1 MCGCVDLLCDVYRRT
16 DGVKMEQIK
25 TSLIVAGK
33 EISIESGKLAKQAN
47 GACVVRVGDTMVLVT
62 AVASSTPKEGTDFMP
77 LTVDYKER
85 AYSTGRF
92 PGGFFK
98 REAKPK
104 ESEILVSRL
113 IDRSIRP
120 LFSEFWRNDTQI
132 VAMVISHD
140 GENPS
145 DIISIIGAS
154 VALHLSNIP
163 FEKDIASVRIGRI
176 NGEFVVNPTIQERE
190 QSDLDLVVSGTEEAL
205 TMVEAGASELSEQEM
220 LDALNLAKEEISKI
234 CKFIKALPTK
244 EKLPIT
250 EPVIDANLKAEVE
263 AETLPKAQECVTIK
277 EKTQREVTWATF
289 KKEMQDKLAE
299 KYPEQSA
306 LIDFVMEDIFY
317 KEARKL
323 VLTKNIR
330 TDGRALTEIRPITC
344 EVGYLPRAHGSAIF
358 TRGQTQSLATVT
370 LGSPE
375 DKQVMDELTGEY
387 KERFLLHYNFPGYA
401 TGEPKPERS
410 PGRREIGHG
419 NLARRG
425 LKPVLPDE
433 KDFPYAIRIVSDI
446 TESNGSSSMAS
457 VCGGCLALLDAGVPI
472 KATCAG
478 IAMGLM
484 KEGDNYVILTDI
496 MGMED
501 HLGDMDFK
509 VVGTRKG
516 ITALQM
522 DIKIDG
528 LTTEIMAKALEQA
541 RVGRMEIIGKIEA
554 TLPQPRP
561 ELSKYAPRMVSFVIP
576 QSKIGTV
583 IGPGGK
589 TIKGIQE
596 NTGVEISIEEDG
608 TVFISSPNALAV
620 ETAKSMVEG
629 LTAEVE
635 VGKEYK
641 GKVTRIM
648 NFGAFVEI
656 LPGKEGLVHISKLS
670 KKHVKKVEDVVSIGE
685 EIVVKVDEIDKQGRI
700 NLSKTM

>member
-1 MCGCVDLLCDVYRRT
+1 
-16 DGVKMEQIK
+16 MEFIQ
-25 TSLIVAGK
+25 TSLTVAGK
-33 EISIESGKLAKQAN
+33 EILIESGKLAKQAN
-47 GACVVRVGDTMVLVT
+47 GACVIRSGDTMVLVT
-62 AVASSTPKEGTDFMP
+62 AVASKEPKEGTDFMP

-85 AYSTGRF
+85 SYAAGKF

-98 REAKPK
+98 RESKPK

-154 VALHLSNIP
+154 AALHMSDIP
-163 FEKDIASVRIGRI
+163 FAKDIASVRIGRI
-176 NGEFVVNPTIQERE
+176 DGKFVVNPTISERE
-190 QSDLDLVVSGTEEAL
+190 KSDLDLVVSGTEDAL
-205 TMVEAGASELSEQEM
+205 TMVEAGASELSEAEM

-234 CKFIKALPTK
+234 CKFIKALPSK
-244 EKLPIT
+244 EKLPIA
-250 EPVIDANLKAEVE
+250 EPVIDEALKAEVE
-263 AETLPKAQECVTIK
+263 AEAIPKAQECVTIK
-277 EKTQREVTWATF
+277 DKTEREVTWAKF
-289 KKEMQDKLAE
+289 KKAMQEKLAE
-299 KYPEQSA
+299 KYPEQSSM
-306 LIDFVMEDIFY
+306 IDFVMEDNFY

-323 VLTKNIR
+323 VLTKNVR

-344 EVGYLPRAHGSAIF
+344 EVGYLPRVHGSAIF

-370 LGSPE
+370 LASPE
-375 DKQVMDELTGEY
+375 DKQVMDELIGEY

-425 LKPVLPDE
+425 LRPILPEE

-554 TLPQPRP
+554 AIAQPRSA
-561 ELSKYAPRMVSFVIP
+561 LSQYAPKLVSFTIP
-576 QSKIGTV
+576 QSKIGTL

-589 TIKGIQE
+589 NIRSIQE
-596 NTGVEISIEEDG
+596 NMGVKVDVEEDG
-608 TVFISSPNALAV
+608 SVFISGMDASKV
-620 ETAKSMVEG
+620 DEAKRIVEG
-629 LTAEVE
+629 LTGEVE
-635 VGKEYK
+635 VGQESK
-641 GKVTRIM
+641 GKVTKIM
-648 NFGAFVEI
+648 AFGAFVEI
-656 LPGKEGLVHISKLS
+656 LPGKEGMVHISKLS
-670 KKHVKKVEDVVSIGE
+670 KKHVKKVEDVVSVGE
-685 EIVVKVDEIDKQGRI
+685 EIVVRVSEIDKQGRI
-700 NLSKTM
+700 NLIKIM

>member
-1 MCGCVDLLCDVYRRT
+1 
-16 DGVKMEQIK
+16 MELIK
-25 TSLIVAGK
+25 TSVTVAGK
-33 EISIESGKLAKQAN
+33 EIFIESGKLAKQAN
-47 GACVVRVGDTMVLVT
+47 GACVIRVGDTMVLVT
-62 AVASSTPKEGTDFMP
+62 AVATSTPKEGTDFMP

-85 AYSTGRF
+85 AYSAGRF

-104 ESEILVSRL
+104 ESEILTSRL

-120 LFSEFWRNDTQI
+120 LFSEFYRNDTQV

-140 GENPS
+140 GENPA

-163 FEKDIASVRIGRI
+163 LQKDIASVRIGRI
-176 NGEFVVNPTIQERE
+176 NSKFIVNPTLSQIPQC
-190 QSDLDLVVSGTEEAL
+190 DLNLVVSGTEEAL
-205 TMVEAGASELSEQEM
+205 TMVESGSCELSEQEM
-220 LDALNLAKEEISKI
+220 LEALNLAKEEISKI
-234 CKFIKALPTK
+234 CKFIKNLPTK
-244 EKLPIT
+244 EKLAVV
-250 EPVIDANLKAEVE
+250 EPVIDANLKAEIE
-263 AETLPKAQECVTIK
+263 MDTLPKAQECVTIK
-277 EKTQREVTWATF
+277 DKLTREVSWAKF
-289 KKEMQDKLAE
+289 KADMQTKFAQ

-306 LIDFVMEDIFY
+306 IIDFIMEDIFY

-401 TGEPKPERS
+401 TGEAKPDRS

-425 LKPVLPDE
+425 LKPILPDE

-484 KEGDNYVILTDI
+484 KEGENYVILTDI

-541 RVGRMEIIGKIEA
+541 RVGRLEIIDKIEA
-554 TLPQPRP
+554 TISQPRP
-561 ELSKYAPRMVSFVIP
+561 ELSKYAPRMVSISIP
-576 QSKIGTV
+576 VSKIGSL

-589 TIKGIQE
+589 NIKNIQE
-596 NTGVEISIEEDG
+596 TTGAEISVEEDG
-608 TVFISSPNALAV
+608 TVFVSSSNAKTL
-620 ETAKSMVEG
+620 ETAKNMIESFTV
-629 LTAEVE
+629 EVE

-670 KKHVKKVEDVVSIGE
+670 NKRVKKVEDVVSIGE
-685 EIVVKVDEIDKQGRI
+685 EIIVGVDEIDKQGRI
-700 NLSKTM
+700 NLIKTI

>member
-1 MCGCVDLLCDVYRRT
+1 
-16 DGVKMEQIK
+16 MEIIK
-25 TSLIVAGK
+25 TSLTVAGK

-176 NGEFVVNPTIQERE
+176 NGEFVVNPTIKERE

-205 TMVEAGASELSEQEM
+205 TMVEAGAGELSEQEM

-244 EKLPIT
+244 EKLPVT

-306 LIDFVMEDIFY
+306 LIDYVMEDIFY

-425 LKPVLPDE
+425 LKPILPEE

-576 QSKIGTV
+576 QAKIGTV

-596 NTGVEISIEEDG
+596 STGVEISIEEDG

-670 KKHVKKVEDVVSIGE
+670 KKHVKKVEDVVSVGE

>member
-1 MCGCVDLLCDVYRRT
+1 
-16 DGVKMEQIK
+16 MELIN
-25 TSLIVAGK
+25 TSMTVAGK
-33 EISIESGKLAKQAN
+33 EIFIESGKLAKQAN

-77 LTVDYKER
+77 LTVDYKEK
-85 AYSTGRF
+85 AYATGRF

-120 LFSEFWRNDTQI
+120 LFSEYYRNDTQI
-132 VAMVISHD
+132 VATVLSHD
-140 GENPS
+140 GENSS

-154 VALHLSNIP
+154 IALHISNIP
-163 FEKDIASVRIGRI
+163 FQKDIASVRIGRI
-176 NGEFVVNPTIQERE
+176 NGEFIVNPTLSQKEL
-190 QSDLDLVVSGTEEAL
+190 SDLDLVVSGTEDAL
-205 TMVEAGASELSEQEM
+205 TMVEAEANELSEQEM
-220 LDALNLAKEEISKI
+220 LNALNLAEEEINKI
-234 CKFIKALPTK
+234 CKFIKTLPTK
-244 EKLPIT
+244 EKLSVE
-250 EPVIDANLKAEVE
+250 EPAIDTNLKAEVE
-263 AETLPKAQECVTIK
+263 AETLPKAIECVTIK
-277 EKTQREVTWATF
+277 EKSQRELIWATF
-289 KKEMQDKLAE
+289 KKQMQEKLAE
-299 KYPEQSA
+299 KYPDQSS

-330 TDGRALTEIRPITC
+330 TDGRTLTEIRPITC
-344 EVGYLPRAHGSAIF
+344 EVGYLPRVHGSAIF
-358 TRGQTQSLATVT
+358 TRGQTQALATVT

-375 DKQVMDELTGEY
+375 DKQIMDELTGEY

-419 NLARRG
+419 NLAKRG
-425 LKPVLPDE
+425 LKPILPE
-433 KDFPYAIRIVSDI
+433 EADFPYTIRIVSDI

-457 VCGGCLALLDAGVPI
+457 VCGGCLALLDAGVPT
-472 KATCAG
+472 KSTVAG

-484 KEGDNYVILTDI
+484 KEGDNYAILTDI

-528 LTTEIMAKALEQA
+528 LTTEIMSKALEQA
-541 RVGRMEIIGKIEA
+541 RVGRMEILDKIEA
-554 TLPQPRP
+554 TIAQPRP
-561 ELSKYAPRMVSFVIP
+561 ELSKYAPRMISVTIA
-576 QSKIGTV
+576 QSKIGTL

-589 TIKGIQE
+589 NIKNIQE
-596 NTGVEISIEEDG
+596 TTGAEISIEDDG
-608 TVFISSPNALAV
+608 TVFISSPDALAV
-620 ETAKSMVEG
+620 ETAKSMVES

-641 GKVTRIM
+641 GKVTKIM

-670 KKHVKKVEDVVSIGE
+670 KKRVAKVEDVVNIGE

-700 NLSKTM
+700 NLIKII

>member
-1 MCGCVDLLCDVYRRT
+1 
-16 DGVKMEQIK
+16 MELIK
-25 TSLIVAGK
+25 TSVTVAGK
-33 EISIESGKLAKQAN
+33 EIFIESGKLAKQAN
-47 GACVVRVGDTMVLVT
+47 GACVIRVGDTMVLVT
-62 AVASSTPKEGTDFMP
+62 AVATSTPKEGTDFMP

-85 AYSTGRF
+85 AYSAGRF

-104 ESEILVSRL
+104 ESEILTSRL

-120 LFSEFWRNDTQI
+120 LFSEFYRNDTQV

-140 GENPS
+140 GENPA

-163 FEKDIASVRIGRI
+163 LQKDIASVRIGRI
-176 NGEFVVNPTIQERE
+176 NGKFIVNPTLSQIPQC
-190 QSDLDLVVSGTEEAL
+190 DLNLVVSGTEEAL
-205 TMVEAGASELSEQEM
+205 TMVESGSCELSEQEM
-220 LDALNLAKEEISKI
+220 LEALNLAKEEISKI
-234 CKFIKALPTK
+234 CKFIKNLPTK
-244 EKLPIT
+244 EKLAVL
-250 EPVIDANLKAEVE
+250 EPVIDANLKAEIE
-263 AETLPKAQECVTIK
+263 KDTLPKAQECVTIK
-277 EKTQREVTWATF
+277 DKLTREVSWAKF
-289 KKEMQDKLAE
+289 KADMQTKFAQ

-306 LIDFVMEDIFY
+306 IIDFIMEDVFY

-323 VLTKNIR
+323 VLIKNIR
-330 TDGRALTEIRPITC
+330 TDGRALTEIRPIIC

-401 TGEPKPERS
+401 TGEAKPDRS

-425 LKPVLPDE
+425 LKPILPDE

-541 RVGRMEIIGKIEA
+541 RVGRLEIIDKIES
-554 TLPQPRP
+554 TLAQPRP
-561 ELSKYAPRMVSFVIP
+561 ELSKYAPRMVSISIP
-576 QSKIGTV
+576 VSKIGSL
-583 IGPGGK
+583 IGSGGK
-589 TIKGIQE
+589 NIKNIQE
-596 NTGVEISIEEDG
+596 TTGADISVEEDG
-608 TVFISSPNALAV
+608 TVFVSSSDAKAL
-620 ETAKSMVEG
+620 EIAKNMIEG
-629 LTAEVE
+629 FTAEVE

-670 KKHVKKVEDVVSIGE
+670 NKRVKKVEDVVSVGE
-685 EIVVKVDEIDKQGRI
+685 EIIVRVDEIDKQGRI
-700 NLSKTM
+700 NLIKTI

>member
-1 MCGCVDLLCDVYRRT
+1 
-16 DGVKMEQIK
+16 MEQIK

-277 EKTQREVTWATF
+277 EKTQREVTCATF

-425 LKPVLPDE
+425 LKPVLPEE

-596 NTGVEISIEEDG
+596 TTGVEISIEEDG

>member
-1 MCGCVDLLCDVYRRT
+1 
-16 DGVKMEQIK
+16 MEQIK

-205 TMVEAGASELSEQEM
+205 TMVEASASELSEQEM

-425 LKPVLPDE
+425 LKPVLPEE

>member
-1 MCGCVDLLCDVYRRT
+1 
-16 DGVKMEQIK
+16 MELIK
-25 TSLIVAGK
+25 TSVTVAGK
-33 EISIESGKLAKQAN
+33 EIFIESGKLAKQAN
-47 GACVVRVGDTMVLVT
+47 GACVIRVGDTMVLVT
-62 AVASSTPKEGTDFMP
+62 AVATSTPKEGTDFMP

-85 AYSTGRF
+85 AYSAGRF

-104 ESEILVSRL
+104 ESEILTSRL

-120 LFSEFWRNDTQI
+120 LFSEFYRNDTQV

-140 GENPS
+140 GENPA

-163 FEKDIASVRIGRI
+163 LQKDIASVRIGRI
-176 NGEFVVNPTIQERE
+176 NGKFIVNPTLSQIPQC
-190 QSDLDLVVSGTEEAL
+190 DLNLVVSGTEEAL
-205 TMVEAGASELSEQEM
+205 TMVESGSCELSEQEM
-220 LDALNLAKEEISKI
+220 LEALNLAKEEISKI
-234 CKFIKALPTK
+234 CKFIKNLPTK
-244 EKLPIT
+244 EKLAVV
-250 EPVIDANLKAEVE
+250 EPVIDANLKVE
-263 AETLPKAQECVTIK
+263 IETETLPKAQECVTIK
-277 EKTQREVTWATF
+277 DKSTREVSWAKF
-289 KKEMQDKLAE
+289 KADMQTKFAQ

-306 LIDFVMEDIFY
+306 IIDFIMEDIFY

-401 TGEPKPERS
+401 TGEAKPDRS

-433 KDFPYAIRIVSDI
+433 KEFPYAIRIVSDI

-484 KEGDNYVILTDI
+484 KEGENYVILTDI

-541 RVGRMEIIGKIEA
+541 RVGRLEIIDKIEA
-554 TLPQPRP
+554 TISQPRP
-561 ELSKYAPRMVSFVIP
+561 ELSKYAPRMVSISIP
-576 QSKIGTV
+576 VSKIGSL

-589 TIKGIQE
+589 NIKNIQE
-596 NTGVEISIEEDG
+596 TTGAEISVEEDG
-608 TVFISSPNALAV
+608 TVFVSSSNAKTL
-620 ETAKSMVEG
+620 ETAKNMIESFTV
-629 LTAEVE
+629 EVE

-670 KKHVKKVEDVVSIGE
+670 NKRVKKVEDVVSIGE
-685 EIVVKVDEIDKQGRI
+685 EIIVRVDEIDKQGRI
-700 NLSKTM
+700 NLIKTI

>member
-1 MCGCVDLLCDVYRRT
+1 
-16 DGVKMEQIK
+16 MEQIK

-145 DIISIIGAS
+145 DIISILGAS

-263 AETLPKAQECVTIK
+263 SETLPKAQECVTIK

-425 LKPVLPDE
+425 LKPVLPEE

-596 NTGVEISIEEDG
+596 TTGVEISIEEDG

>member
-1 MCGCVDLLCDVYRRT
+1 
-16 DGVKMEQIK
+16 MEQIK

-596 NTGVEISIEEDG
+596 STGVEISIEEDG

>member
-1 MCGCVDLLCDVYRRT
+1 
-16 DGVKMEQIK
+16 MEIIK
-25 TSLIVAGK
+25 TSLTVAGK

-176 NGEFVVNPTIQERE
+176 NGEFVVNPTIKERE

-205 TMVEAGASELSEQEM
+205 TMVEAGAGELSEQEM

-244 EKLPIT
+244 EKLPVT

-263 AETLPKAQECVTIK
+263 AGTLPKAQECVTIK

-306 LIDFVMEDIFY
+306 LIDYVMEDIFY

-425 LKPVLPDE
+425 LKPILPEE

-561 ELSKYAPRMVSFVIP
+561 ELSKYAPRMISFVIP
-576 QSKIGTV
+576 QAKIGTV

-596 NTGVEISIEEDG
+596 STGVEISIEEDG

-670 KKHVKKVEDVVSIGE
+670 KKHVKKVEDVVSVGE

>member
-1 MCGCVDLLCDVYRRT
+1 MFIGGLT
-16 DGVKMEQIK
+16 GVKMELIK

-176 NGEFVVNPTIQERE
+176 NGEFVVNPTIQQRE

-205 TMVEAGASELSEQEM
+205 TMVEAGAGELSEQEM

-425 LKPVLPDE
+425 LKPILPEE

-670 KKHVKKVEDVVSIGE
+670 KKHVKKVEDVVSVGE

>member
-1 MCGCVDLLCDVYRRT
+1 
-16 DGVKMEQIK
+16 MELIK
-25 TSLIVAGK
+25 TSVTVAGK
-33 EISIESGKLAKQAN
+33 EIFIESGKLAKQAN
-47 GACVVRVGDTMVLVT
+47 GACVIRVGDTMVLVT
-62 AVASSTPKEGTDFMP
+62 AVATSTPKEGTDFMP

-85 AYSTGRF
+85 AYSAGRF

-104 ESEILVSRL
+104 ESEILTSRL

-120 LFSEFWRNDTQI
+120 LFSEFYRNDTQV

-140 GENPS
+140 GENPA

-163 FEKDIASVRIGRI
+163 LQKDIASVRIGRI
-176 NGEFVVNPTIQERE
+176 NSKFIVNPTLSQIPQC
-190 QSDLDLVVSGTEEAL
+190 DLNLVVSGTEEAL
-205 TMVEAGASELSEQEM
+205 TMVESGSCELSEQEM
-220 LDALNLAKEEISKI
+220 LEALNLAKEEISKI
-234 CKFIKALPTK
+234 CKFIKNLPTK
-244 EKLPIT
+244 EKLAVV
-250 EPVIDANLKAEVE
+250 EPVIDANLKVE
-263 AETLPKAQECVTIK
+263 IETETLPKAQECVTIK
-277 EKTQREVTWATF
+277 DKSTREVSWATF
-289 KKEMQDKLAE
+289 KADMQTKFAQ

-306 LIDFVMEDIFY
+306 IIDFIMEDVFY

-323 VLTKNIR
+323 VLIKNIR

-401 TGEPKPERS
+401 TGEAKPDRS

-425 LKPVLPDE
+425 LKPILPEE

-484 KEGDNYVILTDI
+484 KEGENYVILTDI

-541 RVGRMEIIGKIEA
+541 RVGRLEIIDKIEA
-554 TLPQPRP
+554 TISQPRP
-561 ELSKYAPRMVSFVIP
+561 ELSKYAPRMVSISIP
-576 QSKIGTV
+576 VSKIGSL

-589 TIKGIQE
+589 NIKNIQE
-596 NTGVEISIEEDG
+596 TTGAEISVEEDG
-608 TVFISSPNALAV
+608 TVFVSSSNAKTL
-620 ETAKSMVEG
+620 ETAKNMIESFTV
-629 LTAEVE
+629 EVE
-635 VGKEYK
+635 IGKEYK

-670 KKHVKKVEDVVSIGE
+670 NKRVKKVEDVVSIGE
-685 EIVVKVDEIDKQGRI
+685 EIIVRVDEIDKQGRI
-700 NLSKTM
+700 NLIKTI

>member
-1 MCGCVDLLCDVYRRT
+1 
-16 DGVKMEQIK
+16 MELIK

-176 NGEFVVNPTIQERE
+176 NGEFIVNPTIQQRE

-205 TMVEAGASELSEQEM
+205 TMVEAGAGELSEQEM

-425 LKPVLPDE
+425 LKPILPEE

-561 ELSKYAPRMVSFVIP
+561 ELSKYAPRMISFVIP
-576 QSKIGTV
+576 QAKIGTV

-596 NTGVEISIEEDG
+596 TTGVEISIEEDG

-670 KKHVKKVEDVVSIGE
+670 KKHVKKVEDVVSVGE

>member
-1 MCGCVDLLCDVYRRT
+1 
-16 DGVKMEQIK
+16 MEFIQ
-25 TSLIVAGK
+25 TSLTVAGK
-33 EISIESGKLAKQAN
+33 EILIESGKLAKQAN
-47 GACVVRVGDTMVLVT
+47 GACVIRSGDTMVLVT
-62 AVASSTPKEGTDFMP
+62 AVASKEPKEGTDFMP

-85 AYSTGRF
+85 SYAAGKF

-98 REAKPK
+98 RESKPK

-154 VALHLSNIP
+154 AALHMSDIP
-163 FEKDIASVRIGRI
+163 FAKDIASVRIGRI
-176 NGEFVVNPTIQERE
+176 DGKFVVNPTISERE
-190 QSDLDLVVSGTEEAL
+190 KSDLDLVVSGTEDAL
-205 TMVEAGASELSEQEM
+205 TMVEAGASELSEAEM

-234 CKFIKALPTK
+234 CKFIKALPSK
-244 EKLPIT
+244 EKLPIA
-250 EPVIDANLKAEVE
+250 EPVIDEALKAEVE
-263 AETLPKAQECVTIK
+263 AEAIPKAQECVTIK
-277 EKTQREVTWATF
+277 DKTEREVTWAKF
-289 KKEMQDKLAE
+289 KKAMQEKLAE
-299 KYPEQSA
+299 KYPEQSSM
-306 LIDFVMEDIFY
+306 IDFVMEDNFY

-323 VLTKNIR
+323 VLTKNVR

-344 EVGYLPRAHGSAIF
+344 EVGYLPRVHGSAIF

-370 LGSPE
+370 LASPE
-375 DKQVMDELTGEY
+375 DKQVMDELIGEY

-425 LKPVLPDE
+425 LRPILPEE

-554 TLPQPRP
+554 AIAQPRSA
-561 ELSKYAPRMVSFVIP
+561 LSQYAPKLVSFTIP
-576 QSKIGTV
+576 QSKIGTL

-589 TIKGIQE
+589 NIRSIQE
-596 NTGVEISIEEDG
+596 NMGVKVDVEEDG
-608 TVFISSPNALAV
+608 SVFISGMDASKV
-620 ETAKSMVEG
+620 DEAKRIVEG
-629 LTAEVE
+629 LTGEVE
-635 VGKEYK
+635 VGQEYK
-641 GKVTRIM
+641 GKVTKIM
-648 NFGAFVEI
+648 AFGAFVEI
-656 LPGKEGLVHISKLS
+656 LPGKEGMVHISKLS
-670 KKHVKKVEDVVSIGE
+670 KKHVKKVEDVVSVGE
-685 EIVVKVDEIDKQGRI
+685 EIVVRVSEIDKQGRI
-700 NLSKTM
+700 NLIKIM

>member
-1 MCGCVDLLCDVYRRT
+1 
-16 DGVKMEQIK
+16 MEFIK
-25 TSLIVAGK
+25 TSLTVAGK

-140 GENPS
+140 GENPA

-176 NGEFVVNPTIQERE
+176 NGEFVVNPTIQQRE
-190 QSDLDLVVSGTEEAL
+190 QSDLDLVVSGTQEAL
-205 TMVEAGASELSEQEM
+205 TMVEAGAGELSEQEM

-234 CKFIKALPTK
+234 CKFIKELPTK

-277 EKTQREVTWATF
+277 EKTQSEVTWATF
-289 KKEMQDKLAE
+289 KKDMQDKLAE

-306 LIDFVMEDIFY
+306 LIDYVMEDIFY

-425 LKPVLPDE
+425 LKPILPEE

-554 TLPQPRP
+554 TLPQPRS
-561 ELSKYAPRMVSFVIP
+561 ELSKYAPRMISFVIP
-576 QSKIGTV
+576 QGKIGTV

-596 NTGVEISIEEDG
+596 STGVEISIEEDG

-620 ETAKSMVEG
+620 ETAKSIVEG

>member
-1 MCGCVDLLCDVYRRT
+1 
-16 DGVKMEQIK
+16 MEFIK
-25 TSLIVAGK
+25 TSLTVAGK
-33 EISIESGKLAKQAN
+33 EILIESGKLAKQSN
-47 GACVVRVGDTMVLVT
+47 GACVIRVGDTMVLVT
-62 AVASSTPKEGTDFMP
+62 AVASKEPKEGTDFMP

-85 AYSTGRF
+85 SYAAGRF

-154 VALHLSNIP
+154 VALHVSDIP
-163 FEKDIASVRIGRI
+163 FAKDIASVRIGRI
-176 NGEFVVNPTIQERE
+176 DGQFVVNPTIPERE
-190 QSDLDLVVSGTEEAL
+190 KSDLDLVVSGTEDAL
-205 TMVEAGASELSEQEM
+205 TMVEAGANELSEAEM

-244 EKLPIT
+244 DKLPVT
-250 EPVIDANLKAEVE
+250 EPVIDETLKAEVDAE
-263 AETLPKAQECVTIK
+263 ALPKAQECVTIK
-277 EKTQREVTWATF
+277 EKTQREVAWATF
-289 KKEMQDKLAE
+289 KKSMQEKLAE
-299 KYPEQSA
+299 KYPDQSSI
-306 LIDFVMEDIFY
+306 IDYIMEDNFY

-323 VLTKNIR
+323 VLTKNVR

-370 LGSPE
+370 LASPE
-375 DKQVMDELTGEY
+375 DKQVMDELVGEY

-425 LKPVLPDE
+425 LRPILPEE

-541 RVGRMEIIGKIEA
+541 RVGRMEIIGKIESA
-554 TLPQPRP
+554 IAQPRG
-561 ELSKYAPRMVSFVIP
+561 ELSKYAPKLVSLTIP
-576 QSKIGTV
+576 QSKIGTL

-589 TIKGIQE
+589 NIRSIQE
-596 NTGVEISIEEDG
+596 NMGVKVDVEEDG
-608 TVFISSPNALAV
+608 SVFISGMDASKV
-620 ETAKSMVEG
+620 EEAKRIVEG
-629 LTAEVE
+629 LTGEVE
-635 VGKEYK
+635 VGQEYK
-641 GKVTRIM
+641 GKVTKIM
-648 NFGAFVEI
+648 TFGAFVEI
-656 LPGKEGLVHISKLS
+656 LPGKEGMVHISKLS
-670 KKHVKKVEDVVSIGE
+670 KKHIKKVEDVVSVGE
-685 EIVVKVDEIDKQGRI
+685 EIVVRVSEIDKQGRI
-700 NLSKTM
+700 NLIKIM

>member
-1 MCGCVDLLCDVYRRT
+1 
-16 DGVKMEQIK
+16 MELIN
-25 TSLIVAGK
+25 TSVTVAGK
-33 EISIESGKLAKQAN
+33 EIFIESGKLAKQAN

-77 LTVDYKER
+77 LTVDYKEK
-85 AYSTGRF
+85 AYATGRF

-120 LFSEFWRNDTQI
+120 LFSEYYRNDTQI
-132 VAMVISHD
+132 VATVLSHD
-140 GENPS
+140 GENSS

-154 VALHLSNIP
+154 VALHISNIP
-163 FEKDIASVRIGRI
+163 FQKDIASVRIGRI
-176 NGEFVVNPTIQERE
+176 NGEFVVNPTLSQRPL
-190 QSDLDLVVSGTEEAL
+190 SDLDLVVSGTEEAL
-205 TMVEAGASELSEQEM
+205 TMVEAEANELSEQEM
-220 LDALNLAKEEISKI
+220 LDALNLAEKEINKI
-234 CKFIKALPTK
+234 CKFIKTLPTK
-244 EKLPIT
+244 EKLT
-250 EPVIDANLKAEVE
+250 VEEPVIDTNLKAEVE
-263 AETLPKAQECVTIK
+263 AETLPKAVECVTIK
-277 EKTQREVTWATF
+277 EKTQREVEWATF
-289 KKEMQDKLAE
+289 KKQIQEKLAE
-299 KYPEQSA
+299 KYPDQSSS
-306 LIDFVMEDIFY
+306 IDFIMENIFY

-323 VLTKNIR
+323 VLTKNVR
-330 TDGRALTEIRPITC
+330 TDGRTLTEIRPITC

-370 LGSPE
+370 LGNPE
-375 DKQVMDELTGEY
+375 DKQIMDELTGEY

-425 LKPVLPDE
+425 LKPVLPE
-433 KDFPYAIRIVSDI
+433 EADFPYAIRIVSDI

-472 KATCAG
+472 RSTVAG

-484 KEGDNYVILTDI
+484 KEGDNYSILTDI

-528 LTTEIMAKALEQA
+528 LTTEIMSKALEQA
-541 RVGRMEIIGKIEA
+541 RVGRMEILDKIEA
-554 TLPQPRP
+554 TIAQPRP
-561 ELSKYAPRMVSFVIP
+561 ELSKYAPRMISFTIA
-576 QSKIGTV
+576 QSKIGTL

-589 TIKGIQE
+589 NIKNIQE
-596 NTGVEISIEEDG
+596 TTGVEISIEDDG
-608 TVFISSPNALAV
+608 TVFISSPDASAV
-620 ETAKSMVEG
+620 ETAKGMVES

-641 GKVTRIM
+641 GKVTKIM

-670 KKHVKKVEDVVSIGE
+670 KKRVAKVEDVVSVGE

-700 NLSKTM
+700 NLSKII

>member
-1 MCGCVDLLCDVYRRT
+1 
-16 DGVKMEQIK
+16 MEFIK
-25 TSLIVAGK
+25 TSLTVAGK

-140 GENPS
+140 GENPA

-176 NGEFVVNPTIQERE
+176 NGEFVVNPTIQQRE
-190 QSDLDLVVSGTEEAL
+190 QSDLDLVVSGTQEAL
-205 TMVEAGASELSEQEM
+205 TMVEAGAGELSEQEM

-234 CKFIKALPTK
+234 CKFIKELPTK

-289 KKEMQDKLAE
+289 KKDMQDKLAE

-306 LIDFVMEDIFY
+306 LIDYVMEDIFY

-425 LKPVLPDE
+425 LKPILPEE

-496 MGMED
+496 MGMAD
-501 HLGDMDFK
+501 HLGDMDFQ

-554 TLPQPRP
+554 TLPQPRS
-561 ELSKYAPRMVSFVIP
+561 ELSKYAPRMISFVIP
-576 QSKIGTV
+576 QGKIGTV

-596 NTGVEISIEEDG
+596 STGVEISIEEDG

-620 ETAKSMVEG
+620 ETAKSIVEG

>member
-1 MCGCVDLLCDVYRRT
+1 
-16 DGVKMEQIK
+16 MEQIK

-425 LKPVLPDE
+425 LKPVLPEE

>member
-1 MCGCVDLLCDVYRRT
+1 
-16 DGVKMEQIK
+16 MELIK
-25 TSLIVAGK
+25 TSVTVAGK
-33 EISIESGKLAKQAN
+33 EIFIESGKLAKQAN
-47 GACVVRVGDTMVLVT
+47 GACVIRVGDTMVLVT
-62 AVASSTPKEGTDFMP
+62 AVATSTPKEGTDFMP

-85 AYSTGRF
+85 AYSAGRF

-104 ESEILVSRL
+104 ESEILTSRL

-120 LFSEFWRNDTQI
+120 LFSEFYRNDTQV

-140 GENPS
+140 GENPA

-163 FEKDIASVRIGRI
+163 LQKDIASVRIGRI
-176 NGEFVVNPTIQERE
+176 NSKFIVNPTLSQIPQC
-190 QSDLDLVVSGTEEAL
+190 DLNLVVSGTEEAL
-205 TMVEAGASELSEQEM
+205 TMVESGSCELSEQEM
-220 LDALNLAKEEISKI
+220 LEALNLAKEEISKI
-234 CKFIKALPTK
+234 CKFIKNLPTK
-244 EKLPIT
+244 EKLAVV
-250 EPVIDANLKAEVE
+250 EPVIDANLKVE
-263 AETLPKAQECVTIK
+263 IETETLPKAQECVTIK
-277 EKTQREVTWATF
+277 DKSTREVSWATF
-289 KKEMQDKLAE
+289 KADMQTKFAQ

-306 LIDFVMEDIFY
+306 IIDFIMEDVFY

-323 VLTKNIR
+323 VLIKNIR

-401 TGEPKPERS
+401 TGEAKPDRS

-433 KDFPYAIRIVSDI
+433 KEFPYAIRIVSDI

-484 KEGDNYVILTDI
+484 KEGENYVILTDI

-541 RVGRMEIIGKIEA
+541 RVGRLEIIDKIEA
-554 TLPQPRP
+554 TISQPRP
-561 ELSKYAPRMVSFVIP
+561 ELSKYAPRMVSISIP
-576 QSKIGTV
+576 VSKIGSL

-589 TIKGIQE
+589 NIKNIQE
-596 NTGVEISIEEDG
+596 TTGAEISVEEDG
-608 TVFISSPNALAV
+608 TVFVSSSNAKTL
-620 ETAKSMVEG
+620 ETAKNMIESFTV
-629 LTAEVE
+629 EVE

-670 KKHVKKVEDVVSIGE
+670 NKRVKKVEDVVSIGE
-685 EIVVKVDEIDKQGRI
+685 EIIVRVDEIDKQGRI
-700 NLSKTM
+700 NLIKTI

>member
-1 MCGCVDLLCDVYRRT
+1 
-16 DGVKMEQIK
+16 MEIIK
-25 TSLIVAGK
+25 TSLMVAGK
-33 EISIESGKLAKQAN
+33 EISIESGNLAKQAN
-47 GACVVRVGDTMVLVT
+47 GACVVRSGDTMVLVT

-176 NGEFVVNPTIQERE
+176 NGAFVVNPTLQERE
-190 QSDLDLVVSGTEEAL
+190 KSDLDLVVSGTEEAL
-205 TMVEAGASELSEQEM
+205 TMVEAGANELSEQEM

-250 EPVIDANLKAEVE
+250 EPVIDEALKAEVE

-323 VLTKNIR
+323 VLTKNVR

-425 LKPVLPDE
+425 LKPVLPEE

-509 VVGTRKG
+509 VVGTKKG

-700 NLSKTM
+700 NLIKIM

>member
-1 MCGCVDLLCDVYRRT
+1 
-16 DGVKMEQIK
+16 MEFIQ
-25 TSLIVAGK
+25 TSLAIAGK
-33 EISIESGKLAKQAN
+33 QILIETGKLAKQAN
-47 GACVVRVGDTMVLVT
+47 GSCVIRSGDTMVLVT
-62 AVASSTPKEGTDFMP
+62 AVASKEPKEGTDFMP

-85 AYSTGRF
+85 AYAAGKF

-132 VAMVISHD
+132 VAMVLSHD

-145 DIISIIGAS
+145 DILSIIGAS
-154 VALHLSNIP
+154 AALHLSDIP
-163 FEKDIASVRIGRI
+163 FAKDIASVRIGRI
-176 NGEFVVNPTIQERE
+176 DGKFVVNPSIPERE
-190 QSDLDLVVSGTEEAL
+190 NSDLDLVVSGTEDAL
-205 TMVEAGASELSEQEM
+205 TMVEAGANELSEAEM
-220 LDALNLAKEEISKI
+220 LDALNLAKEEIAKI
-234 CKFIKALPTK
+234 CKFIKALPSK

-250 EPVIDANLKAEVE
+250 EPVIDETLKAEVE
-263 AETLPKAQECVTIK
+263 AEAISKAQECVTIK
-277 EKTQREVTWATF
+277 DKTQREFTWATF
-289 KKEMQDKLAE
+289 KKSMQEKLAE
-299 KYPEQSA
+299 KYPEQKSI
-306 LIDFVMEDIFY
+306 IDFVMEDNFY

-370 LGSPE
+370 LASPE
-375 DKQVMDELTGEY
+375 DKQVMDELIGEY

-401 TGEPKPERS
+401 TGETRPERS

-425 LKPVLPDE
+425 LRPILPDE
-433 KDFPYAIRIVSDI
+433 KKFPYAIRIVSDI

-457 VCGGCLALLDAGVPI
+457 VCGGCLALLDAGVPV
-472 KATCAG
+472 KSTCAG

-554 TLPQPRP
+554 AISQPRA
-561 ELSKYAPRMVSFVIP
+561 ELSKYAPKLVSFTIP
-576 QSKIGTV
+576 QSKIGTL

-589 TIKGIQE
+589 NIRSIQE
-596 NTGVEISIEEDG
+596 NMGVTVDVEEDG
-608 TVFISSPNALAV
+608 SVYISGMDASKV
-620 ETAKSMVEG
+620 EEARRVIEG
-629 LTAEVE
+629 LTGEVE
-635 VGKEYK
+635 VGQEYK
-641 GKVTRIM
+641 GKVTKLM
-648 NFGAFVEI
+648 AFGAFVEI
-656 LPGKEGLVHISKLS
+656 LPGKEGMVHISKLS
-670 KKHVKKVEDVVSIGE
+670 KKHVKKVEDVVSVGD
-685 EIVVKVDEIDKQGRI
+685 EIVVRVSEIDRQGRI
-700 NLSKTM
+700 NLIKIM

>member
-1 MCGCVDLLCDVYRRT
+1 
-16 DGVKMEQIK
+16 MEQIK

-425 LKPVLPDE
+425 LKPVLPEE

-554 TLPQPRP
+554 TLPEPRP
-561 ELSKYAPRMVSFVIP
+561 ELSKYAPRMVSFAIP

-596 NTGVEISIEEDG
+596 TTGVEISIEEDG

>member
-1 MCGCVDLLCDVYRRT
+1 
-16 DGVKMEQIK
+16 MEQIK

-176 NGEFVVNPTIQERE
+176 NGEFVVNPTLQERE

-220 LDALNLAKEEISKI
+220 LNALNLAKEEISKI

-425 LKPVLPDE
+425 LKPVLPEE

-509 VVGTRKG
+509 VVGTKKG

-596 NTGVEISIEEDG
+596 TTGVEISIEEDG

>member
-1 MCGCVDLLCDVYRRT
+1 
-16 DGVKMEQIK
+16 MEIIK
-25 TSLIVAGK
+25 TSLTVAGK

-176 NGEFVVNPTIQERE
+176 NGEFVVNPTIKERE

-205 TMVEAGASELSEQEM
+205 TMVEAGAGELSEQEM

-244 EKLPIT
+244 EKLPVT

-306 LIDFVMEDIFY
+306 LIDYVMEDIFY

-425 LKPVLPDE
+425 LKPILPEE

-561 ELSKYAPRMVSFVIP
+561 ELSKYAPRMISFVIP
-576 QSKIGTV
+576 QAKIGTV

-596 NTGVEISIEEDG
+596 STGVEISIEEDG

-670 KKHVKKVEDVVSIGE
+670 KKHVKKVEDVVSVGE

>member
-1 MCGCVDLLCDVYRRT
+1 
-16 DGVKMEQIK
+16 MEIIK
-25 TSLIVAGK
+25 TSLTVAGK

-176 NGEFVVNPTIQERE
+176 NGEFVVNPTIKERE

-205 TMVEAGASELSEQEM
+205 TMVEAGAGELSEQEM

-244 EKLPIT
+244 EKLPVT

-425 LKPVLPDE
+425 LKPILPEE

-561 ELSKYAPRMVSFVIP
+561 ELSKYAPRMISFVIP
-576 QSKIGTV
+576 QAKIGTV

-596 NTGVEISIEEDG
+596 STGVEISIEEDG

-670 KKHVKKVEDVVSIGE
+670 KKHVKKVEDVVSVGE

>member
-1 MCGCVDLLCDVYRRT
+1 MFIGGLT
-16 DGVKMEQIK
+16 GVKMELIK
-25 TSLIVAGK
+25 TSLMVAGK

-176 NGEFVVNPTIQERE
+176 NGEFVVNPTIQQRE

-205 TMVEAGASELSEQEM
+205 TMVEAGAGELSEQEM

-306 LIDFVMEDIFY
+306 LIDYVMEDIFY

-425 LKPVLPDE
+425 LKPILPEE

-576 QSKIGTV
+576 QAKIGTV

-596 NTGVEISIEEDG
+596 TTGVEISIEEDG

-670 KKHVKKVEDVVSIGE
+670 KKHVKKVEDVVSVGE

>member
-1 MCGCVDLLCDVYRRT
+1 
-16 DGVKMEQIK
+16 MEQIK

-250 EPVIDANLKAEVE
+250 DKVAE
-263 AETLPKAQECVTIK
+263 
-277 EKTQREVTWATF
+277 
-289 KKEMQDKLAE
+289 E
-299 KYPEQSA
+299 KYKKTTRIKFLRAKRKFEENAAMIIQS
-306 LIDFVMEDIFY
+306 
-317 KEARKL
+317 
-323 VLTKNIR
+323 
-330 TDGRALTEIRPITC
+330 
-344 EVGYLPRAHGSAIF
+344 
-358 TRGQTQSLATVT
+358 Q
-370 LGSPE
+370 
-375 DKQVMDELTGEY
+375 
-387 KERFLLHYNFPGYA
+387 
-401 TGEPKPERS
+401 
-410 PGRREIGHG
+410 
-419 NLARRG
+419 
-425 LKPVLPDE
+425 
-433 KDFPYAIRIVSDI
+433 
-446 TESNGSSSMAS
+446 
-457 VCGGCLALLDAGVPI
+457 
-472 KATCAG
+472 
-478 IAMGLM
+478 
-484 KEGDNYVILTDI
+484 TDI
-496 MGMED
+496 DLGMRNSE
-501 HLGDMDFK
+501 
-509 VVGTRKG
+509 
-516 ITALQM
+516 
-522 DIKIDG
+522 
-528 LTTEIMAKALEQA
+528 
-541 RVGRMEIIGKIEA
+541 RMLHRDYIE
-554 TLPQPRP
+554 TDYR
-561 ELSKYAPRMVSFVIP
+561 
-576 QSKIGTV
+576 
-583 IGPGGK
+583 
-589 TIKGIQE
+589 
-596 NTGVEISIEEDG
+596 
-608 TVFISSPNALAV
+608 
-620 ETAKSMVEG
+620 
-629 LTAEVE
+629 
-635 VGKEYK
+635 
-641 GKVTRIM
+641 
-648 NFGAFVEI
+648 
-656 LPGKEGLVHISKLS
+656 
-670 KKHVKKVEDVVSIGE
+670 
-685 EIVVKVDEIDKQGRI
+685 
-700 NLSKTM
+700 

>member
-1 MCGCVDLLCDVYRRT
+1 
-16 DGVKMEQIK
+16 
-25 TSLIVAGK
+25 
-33 EISIESGKLAKQAN
+33 
-47 GACVVRVGDTMVLVT
+47 
-62 AVASSTPKEGTDFMP
+62 
-77 LTVDYKER
+77 
-85 AYSTGRF
+85 
-92 PGGFFK
+92 
-98 REAKPK
+98 
-104 ESEILVSRL
+104 
-113 IDRSIRP
+113 
-120 LFSEFWRNDTQI
+120 
-132 VAMVISHD
+132 MVISHD

-205 TMVEAGASELSEQEM
+205 TMVEAGASELSEKEM

-425 LKPVLPDE
+425 LKPILPEE

-554 TLPQPRP
+554 TLPEPRP
-561 ELSKYAPRMVSFVIP
+561 ELSKYAPRMVSFAIP

-596 NTGVEISIEEDG
+596 TTGVEISIEEDG

-685 EIVVKVDEIDKQGRI
+685 EIVVKVEEIDKQGRI
-700 NLSKTM
+700 NLIKTM

>member
-1 MCGCVDLLCDVYRRT
+1 
-16 DGVKMEQIK
+16 MEQIK

-306 LIDFVMEDIFY
+306 LIDYVMEDIFY

-425 LKPVLPDE
+425 LRPVLPEE

-700 NLSKTM
+700 NLTKTM

>member
-1 MCGCVDLLCDVYRRT
+1 
-16 DGVKMEQIK
+16 MELIK
-25 TSLIVAGK
+25 TSVTVAGK

-104 ESEILVSRL
+104 ESEILTSRL

-120 LFSEFWRNDTQI
+120 LFSEFYRNDTQV

-140 GENPS
+140 GENPA

-163 FEKDIASVRIGRI
+163 LQKDIASVRIGRI
-176 NGEFVVNPTIQERE
+176 NGEFVVNPTLSQIPE
-190 QSDLDLVVSGTEEAL
+190 SDLNLVVSGTEDAL
-205 TMVEAGASELSEQEM
+205 TMVESGSNELSEQEM

-234 CKFIKALPTK
+234 CKFIKTLPSK
-244 EKLPIT
+244 EKLPVT
-250 EPVIDANLKAEVE
+250 EPVIDANMKAEIE
-263 AETLPKAQECVTIK
+263 AEALPKAQECVTIK

-289 KKEMQDKLAE
+289 KADMQTKLAE
-299 KYPEQSA
+299 KYPDQAS

-323 VLTKNIR
+323 VLTKNVR

-401 TGEPKPERS
+401 TGEAKPDRS

-425 LKPVLPDE
+425 LRPILPE
-433 KDFPYAIRIVSDI
+433 EADFPYAIRIVSDI

-561 ELSKYAPRMVSFVIP
+561 ELSKYAPRMISLTIP
-576 QSKIGTV
+576 VSKIGTL

-589 TIKGIQE
+589 NIKNIQE
-596 NTGVEISIEEDG
+596 TTGVEISVEEDG
-608 TVFISSPNALAV
+608 TVFISSKDSLAV

-635 VGKEYK
+635 VGREYK

-670 KKHVKKVEDVVSIGE
+670 KKRVNKVEDVVSVGE

>member
-1 MCGCVDLLCDVYRRT
+1 
-16 DGVKMEQIK
+16 MEQIK

-425 LKPVLPDE
+425 LKPVLPEE

-596 NTGVEISIEEDG
+596 TTGVEISIEEDG

>member
-1 MCGCVDLLCDVYRRT
+1 
-16 DGVKMEQIK
+16 MELIK
-25 TSLIVAGK
+25 TSVTVAGK
-33 EISIESGKLAKQAN
+33 EIFIESGKLAKQAN
-47 GACVVRVGDTMVLVT
+47 GACVIRVGDTMVLVT
-62 AVASSTPKEGTDFMP
+62 AVATSTPKEGTDFMP

-85 AYSTGRF
+85 AYSAGRF

-104 ESEILVSRL
+104 ESEILTSRL

-120 LFSEFWRNDTQI
+120 LFSEFYRNDTQV

-140 GENPS
+140 GENPA

-163 FEKDIASVRIGRI
+163 LQKDIASVRIGRI
-176 NGEFVVNPTIQERE
+176 NSKFIVNPTLSQIPQC
-190 QSDLDLVVSGTEEAL
+190 DLNLVVSGTEEAL
-205 TMVEAGASELSEQEM
+205 TMVESGSCELSEQEM
-220 LDALNLAKEEISKI
+220 LEALNLAKEEISKI
-234 CKFIKALPTK
+234 CKFIKNLPTK
-244 EKLPIT
+244 EKLAVV
-250 EPVIDANLKAEVE
+250 EPVIDANLKVE
-263 AETLPKAQECVTIK
+263 IEMDTLPKAQECVTIK
-277 EKTQREVTWATF
+277 DKSTREVSWATF
-289 KKEMQDKLAE
+289 KADMQTKFAQ

-306 LIDFVMEDIFY
+306 IIDFIMEDVFY

-323 VLTKNIR
+323 VLIKNIR

-401 TGEPKPERS
+401 TGEAKPDRS

-425 LKPVLPDE
+425 LKPILPDE

-484 KEGDNYVILTDI
+484 KEGNNYVILTDI

-541 RVGRMEIIGKIEA
+541 RVGRLEIIDKIES
-554 TLPQPRP
+554 TLAQPRH
-561 ELSKYAPRMVSFVIP
+561 ELSKYAHRLVSISIHV
-576 QSKIGTV
+576 SKIGSL
-583 IGPGGK
+583 IEK
-589 TIKGIQE
+589 KKKNIKNIQE
-596 NTGVEISIEEDG
+596 TTGADISVEEDG
-608 TVFISSPNALAV
+608 TVFVSSSDAKAL
-620 ETAKSMVEG
+620 EIAKNMIEG
-629 LTAEVE
+629 FTAEVE

-670 KKHVKKVEDVVSIGE
+670 NKRVKKVEDVVSVGE
-685 EIVVKVDEIDKQGRI
+685 EIIVRVDEIDKQGRI
-700 NLSKTM
+700 NLIKTI